1 MLSAVTKRLVKKL
14 GADAFTSQDSVEDNM
29 RKVDEGYVCVL
40 FLQFFRWCFCLI
52 IICGLLLYLIN

>member
-40 FLQFFRWCFCLI
+40 LFFNGACVGFCL
-52 IICGLLLYLIN
+52 IICGLLL

>member
-29 RKVDEGYVCVL
+29 RKVDDGYVCVL
-40 FLQFFRWCFCLI
+40 FYFIF
-52 IICGLLLYLIN
+52 